1 MHDLTVQ
8 AFDLHREKDRQQLRV
23 RRTEVERAH
32 LVRRVPSECLVLE
45 RCRLRAGRGLAVDER
60 QVDRPVGVGVRDRR
74 SDARVDDL
82 ERDLL
87 AALARKRLAGRLA
100 RLDLAADELP
110 VSAERLAERT
120 LAEEIFVA
128 AADYP
133 PYLTEI

>member
-1 MHDLTVQ
+1 MLKRGG
-8 AFDLHREKDRQQLRV
+8 LG
-23 RRTEVERAH
+23 
-32 LVRRVPSECLVLE
+32 
-45 RCRLRAGRGLAVDER
+45 AGRGLAVDER

-133 PYLTEI
+133 ADDCRATCRADACRGDICRRGGLSRRRLL